1 MSGRGAALGGEREVA
16 PLRRFE
22 IEHGGTGHLE
32 LGRTVIGLGVL
43 GRAGDELG
51 LALQVGGKTEERPL
65 HRPDISEVCRYV
77 LVAAA
82 LTGRQFEAAPC
93 KGLRWARTA
102 KVDDGGEILFLLQAD
117 TLVCLER

>member
-43 GRAGDELG
+43 GCARDGIDEPV
-51 LALQVGGKTEERPL
+51 LAQ
-65 HRPDISEVCRYV
+65 I
-77 LVAAA
+77 AA
-82 LTGRQFEAAPC
+82 LDEVSQDHA
-93 KGLRWARTA
+93 
-102 KVDDGGEILFLLQAD
+102 VDPS
-117 TLVCLER
+117 